1 MSHAELNEIIN
12 RYLYECGAEVN
23 GKTYKEG
30 EGRKCVYL
38 TFHLSEHIGLVG
50 IRFHGDSFATFK
62 QLTTDDEKVDEHTT
76 CTWRV
81 CESPLYVD
89 SSVLVELSKCIES
102 FFY

>member
-12 RYLYECGAEVN
+12 RYLSECGAEVN

-50 IRFHGDSFATFK
+50 VRFHGDSFATFK
-62 QLTTDDEKVDEHTT
+62 QLTNDDT

-81 CESPLYVD
+81 CESPLFVD
-89 SSVLVELSKCIES
+89 SFVLVELLKCIEKY
-102 FFY
+102 FNWE